1 MRPRKYHVTLTKAEY
16 QELLNL
22 VRKGKASAQKIRH
35 ANILLALDETFN
47 EKPGSIDA
55 IKKAYHT
62 NEHTICEIAKRFI
75 ENGLE
80 SALNRKKQVNRH
92 HKITGEV
99 EAQMIMIACSDVP
112 EGHDHWTLQMI
123 ADRLVEL
130 KVIDSISPTAVGTT
144 LKKIKLSPGSLK
156 NGVFP
161 KPEQNL

>member
-99 EAQMIMIACSDVP
+99 EAQTKPS
-112 EGHDHWTLQMI
+112 
-123 ADRLVEL
+123 LVQ
-130 KVIDSISPTAVGTT
+130 I
-144 LKKIKLSPGSLK
+144 
-156 NGVFP
+156 
-161 KPEQNL
+161 